1 VRHGPSHR
9 REEDVSIPPRPTEP
23 PDDGIVYLES
33 DGREDLSRAL
43 AEAARAVAA
52 AEEKRRQGEAAAE
65 APLPVPEAGPAA
77 HAASAVSAGAG
88 FSELASRLADVEE
101 RLLAEQEESGRLREA
116 LLRKS
121 ADYDNLRRRAEK
133 EKTDFFKFA
142 LSEVFSEL
150 LDVLDNFERALQHL
164 SNGDEAAGTDVH
176 VGIEMISRQL
186 DEVLR
191 KYGLEEVPALGLPF
205 DPNVHEAVV
214 REETVRAAAGT
225 VLEVLL
231 KGYVLNNRL
240 LRPAKVKVAAAPPA
254 GIGED

>member
-1 VRHGPSHR
+1 MRDGTAHR
-9 REEDVSIPPRPTEP
+9 GEEPVSRPPRRPSP

-43 AEAARAVAA
+43 AEAERAVAA
-52 AEEKRRQGEAAAE
+52 AEEKRRQDLAAPPVPAAAE
-65 APLPVPEAGPAA
+65 AETAGPA
-77 HAASAVSAGAG
+77 VSPDSG
-88 FSELASRLADVEE
+88 FSELATRLADVEE
-101 RLLAEQEESGRLREA
+101 RLLTEQEESGRLREA

-121 ADYDNLRRRAEK
+121 ADFDNLRRRAEK

-142 LSEVFSEL
+142 LSEVFSDL
-150 LDVLDNFERALQHL
+150 LEVLDNFERALQHL

-186 DEVLR
+186 GDVLK

-214 REETVRAAAGT
+214 REETAGISPGT
-225 VLEVLL
+225 VLAVLQR
-231 KGYVLNNRL
+231 GYVLNGRL

-254 GIGED
+254 GIGEN